1 MLTTCR
7 NPSHCEPAS
16 LEKTA
21 YMLNNGISLNS
32 ASANGSKS
40 WEMGREKWNWPT
52 LPTEGPSITSTEIK
66 TNRNKHTI
74 VAWVSQLKNNELLS
88 PSSVS
93 CNHLTYTLIS
103 RMLSMSV
110 SIAADT
116 PVAFVRESHL
126 TQIVLSRARISVHF
140 TDILKVNIR
149 KFISS
154 WHYLISLSLSLSLSL
169 SFLLLITASL
179 RFQTIGEDEIANS
192 WMETRVRRQIYRKTM
207 GLFTIYMGKPVG
219 SRFG

>member
-7 NPSHCEPAS
+7 KPSHCEPATP
-16 LEKTA
+16 EKTA
-21 YMLNNGISLNS
+21 NMLNNGISLNS

-40 WEMGREKWNWPT
+40 WEMGREKWNWPPLLT
-52 LPTEGPSITSTEIK
+52 QG
-66 TNRNKHTI
+66 HTI

-88 PSSVS
+88 PSSVPYR
-93 CNHLTYTLIS
+93 HLTYTLIS

-110 SIAADT
+110 SITADT

-140 TDILKVNIR
+140 TDILKVNIL

-154 WHYLISLSLSLSLSL
+154 WQFLISLSLSLSL
-169 SFLLLITASL
+169 
-179 RFQTIGEDEIANS
+179 
-192 WMETRVRRQIYRKTM
+192 
-207 GLFTIYMGKPVG
+207 
-219 SRFG
+219 